1 MRGKGFPEKL
11 FFFLILSWLICIPA
25 FAQSDKT
32 ESGDKGAK
40 AIDTNS
46 TADENDSGVN
56 LPSDIVTRESFE
68 KEAPA
73 KKEIGLTAYESFRV
87 LFSLALVVG
96 LIWGLS
102 VLLKRFITVKGLAS
116 SSESVK
122 VLYTLSLT
130 PTRTLY
136 LVRLSNRILLIGA
149 GEGGLRTLAEIT
161 DREEVSTI
169 LRELEFKGNFDL
181 NPFKEKLSSLL
192 GSQEQPETDKEDL
205 ESSRRRLEGA
215 LDRLK
220 NSGDDSIKL

>member
-1 MRGKGFPEKL
+1 MRGIGFPERL
-11 FFFLILSWLICIPA
+11 FLFLILTWLVCIPA
-25 FAQSDKT
+25 IAQSSKSEPGD
-32 ESGDKGAK
+32 ESTKPVQE
-40 AIDTNS
+40 NPS
-46 TADENDSGVN
+46 SDENAPGIS
-56 LPSDIVTRESFE
+56 LPSDVLTRESFE
-68 KEAPA
+68 KEAPE
-73 KKEIGLTAYESFRV
+73 KKEVGLTAYESLRV

-122 VLYTLSLT
+122 VLYSLSLT

-149 GEGGLRTLAEIT
+149 GEGGLRTLSEIT

-181 NPFKEKLSSLL
+181 NPFKEKLAGLI
-192 GSQEQPETDKEDL
+192 GSQETDSDKEDL

-220 NSGDDSIKL
+220 KSGDD